1 SRKTRLAVDIIR
13 IFDGI
18 REGDSSASALSA
30 GLGMLSRAAD
40 GHPAGV
46 AHGEGA
52 GPSQLRREPPPAPPP
67 RRITG
72 EQLQQYLKKIE
83 GYFIVEY
90 RLLLSRVARLAA
102 KSIIRAGDVADHRLD
117 DLKAAGF
124 EGLGSIR
131 PLTSHRILWLFL
143 AVAIGGFLT

>member
-1 SRKTRLAVDIIR
+1 
-13 IFDGI
+13 
-18 REGDSSASALSA
+18 
-30 GLGMLSRAAD
+30 
-40 GHPAGV
+40 
-46 AHGEGA
+46 
-52 GPSQLRREPPPAPPP
+52 
-67 RRITG
+67 
-72 EQLQQYLKKIE
+72 IE

-102 KSIIRAGDVADHRLD
+102 KSIIRAGDAADHRLD

-143 AVAIGGFLT
+143 AVAVGGFLTYYLLWYDLILQRVPDLPGLSLTEEQIGVLRQATLIRLGFFITTP